1 MTDIDKYIEYLD
13 SLNINF
19 ENIWLYNINIKS
31 IKNIKFTIYVNY
43 NYVYIENDKDYLYFT
58 LLHNEAYN
66 NLIFTTNKLLKPYI
80 RKQKL
85 NDLIK

>member
-31 IKNIKFTIYVNY
+31 IKNMKFNVN
-43 NYVYIENDKDYLYFT
+43 F
-58 LLHNEAYN
+58 N
-66 NLIFTTNKLLKPYI
+66 NNCCI
-80 RKQKL
+80 
-85 NDLIK
+85 